1 MSRSDRSPVRS
12 PGVPSLIACFL
23 MIALAQFM
31 TQDVFLS
38 SKAYS
43 DDPAAD
49 VTAAREAAFSEQM
62 ASTVLIGS
70 FTVDGQSDGNALKEE
85 RYEIESVVKT
95 GDDLWTFTTRV
106 KYGKVDTTLPIT
118 VPLQWAGDTPMVTL
132 TKASLPGL
140 GDEFSARVL
149 FYENRYAGTWQHG
162 AVGGHMFGRI
172 EKNQAAKSESEPKK
186 QSAQKPES
194 GVKKNGGK

>member
-1 MSRSDRSPVRS
+1 VSRSDQSPVRC
-12 PGVPSLIACFL
+12 PSIPMSIISFL
-23 MIALAQFM
+23 MIFLTQLAPQNSL
-31 TQDVFLS
+31 LS
-38 SKAYS
+38 SKAFS

-49 VTAAREAAFSEQM
+49 VIAAREAAFSEQM

-95 GDDLWTFTTRV
+95 GDNLWTFTTRV

-162 AVGGHMFGRI
+162 PVGGHMFGRI
-172 EKNQAAKSESEPKK
+172 EKRDAEPKA
-186 QSAQKPES
+186 QSAQKPEPS
-194 GVKKNGGK
+194 VKKNGGK